1 MSGPV
6 EWAALIFI
14 GGLLIAAIVS
24 SWRAR
29 DAVAKFQLDI
39 ELRLAALE
47 KDMRHTKAA
56 VKQHGDI
63 GGEMLRDVERLK
75 DAGPPAP
82 QRTKR

>member
-63 GGEMLRDVERLK
+63 GADMLRDVDRLK
-75 DAGPPAP
+75 GESP
-82 QRTKR
+82 QRPKR